1 LICNENV
8 CYILFTQQ
16 CVGNAIITDP
26 SFEDHRWFTPAPGES
41 GYISSF
47 QHHHVLA
54 AHAHLTYSSDRQSVK
69 VEILADHRDGAA
81 MTYSVGGA
89 AGQSS
94 NVYSFSAAA
103 GDHGPLAV
111 TVFGADGTQIQL
123 DPIDFVWDTPEVH
136 PLEESTGDYRN
147 GQKGA
152 IVELFMWPHT
162 DVAKECEM
170 LSKMGYMGV
179 KLFPA
184 QEQIMSFETFSND
197 LNPWYFAYQPVSYR
211 LQGRMG
217 SRDDLRTAI
226 STCRKLGVR
235 VYADAVINHMTGG
248 GNDANPN
255 HRNPNANC
263 SPWGIKNSSL
273 TINSVGTASAAG
285 PSPMYTQSY
294 VYTEGT
300 YTGKPPS
307 QEFPAAHL
315 GPTDFHCERPLNSW
329 TDPLML
335 NAGWL
340 SGLVDINTEKETVQ
354 DRIADYLTDLI
365 SIGFSGNRVDAAK
378 HIAPDDIVAI
388 YTKFRNNLG
397 GKLPADYISWLE
409 ILLGGES
416 DLLMCN
422 PSSGYNYG
430 LYLEQAFAAAGWD
443 SEDIQKIKIWNS
455 GYPKEPE
462 KGYGCGTISP
472 TRNAVQNDDHDQ
484 QTSGST
490 SRDMGDQGCV
500 LIENCTPDTHRNFE
514 LKLFQSPNGAS
525 DNSNDYPIR
534 LILSSFYWQ
543 GSSFGVPDGL
553 SDCSKC
559 TSGCTSCRT
568 TTAHAAY
575 DASSCGYD
583 SEAYTRPHRDIQIV
597 NAMRSWMKLSNISTA
612 ELGLSC

>member
-1 LICNENV
+1 MAWYVALGELPSCQIYSEN
-8 CYILFTQQ
+8 Q
-16 CVGNAIITDP
+16 CVGNAIVTDP
-26 SFEDHRWFTPAPGES
+26 SFEDHRWYTPGPTEKD
-41 GYISSF
+41 YRPSF
-47 QHHHVLA
+47 QSYNVLA
-54 AHAHLTYSSDRQSVK
+54 AHVHLKYSSDRKSVTAE
-69 VEILADHRDGAA
+69 VLADHRDKKDLKYIIDGVEQ
-81 MTYSVGGA
+81 TSNTFKF
-89 AGQSS
+89 SS
-94 NVYSFSAAA
+94 SS
-103 GDHGPLAV
+103 DHGPYSV
-111 TVFGADGTQIQL
+111 VVKGADGSKIEL
-123 DPIDFVWDTPEVH
+123 DPIDFVWDAPTVVNKEN
-136 PLEESTGDYRN
+136 GDYRN

-152 IVELFMWPHT
+152 VVELFMWPHT
-162 DVAKECEM
+162 DVAKECSM

-184 QEQIMSFETFSND
+184 MEQVMSLETFSND

-217 SRDDLRTAI
+217 TRDDLRTAI
-226 STCRKLGVR
+226 QTCRSLGVR

-248 GNDANPN
+248 GNDANPH

-263 SPWGIKNSSL
+263 APWGTKNSSL
-273 TINSVGTASAAG
+273 SMNSLGNAIADG

-294 VYTEGT
+294 VYTEGS

-315 GPTDFHCERPLNSW
+315 GPTDFHCERSLNSW

-340 SGLVDINTEKETVQ
+340 SGLVDINTEKENVQ
-354 DRIADYLTDLI
+354 ERIADYLTDLI

-378 HIAPDDIVAI
+378 HISPDDLVAI

-397 GKLPADYISWLE
+397 GKLPDDYITWWE

-422 PSSGYNYG
+422 PNSGYNYG
-430 LYLEQAFAAAGWD
+430 LYVENAFKAAGWD
-443 SEDIQKIKIWNS
+443 AEDIQKIKIWNS

-472 TRNAVQNDDHDQ
+472 TRNAIQNDDHDQ

-500 LIENCTPDTHRNFE
+500 LIENCTPDSHRNFE
-514 LKLFQSPNGAS
+514 IKLFQNPNGAH

-534 LILSSFYWQ
+534 LILSSYYWT
-543 GSSFGVPDGL
+543 GNSFGVPDGL
-553 SDCSKC
+553 SECSKC
-559 TSGCTSCRT
+559 TLSCSGCRDTP
-568 TTAHAAY
+568 AVKAY
-575 DASSCGYD
+575 EEKSCGYD
-583 SEAYTRPHRDIQIV
+583 KTYTRPHRDIQIV
-597 NAMRSWMKLSNISTA
+597 NAMRSWMKLPSTNSSA
-612 ELGLSC
+612 LGLSC

>member
-1 LICNENV
+1 LICTNV
-8 CYILFTQQ
+8 ALLVLTLLQQ
-16 CVGNAIITDP
+16 CVGNAIVTDP
-26 SFEDHRWFTPAPGES
+26 SFEDHRWFTPAPGEE

-47 QHHHVLA
+47 QNYNVLA
-54 AHAHLTYSSDRQSVK
+54 AHVHLTYSADRKSVK
-69 VEILADHRDGAA
+69 AEILADHRDGAVLS
-81 MTYSVGGA
+81 YSIGGVKHDI
-89 AGQSS
+89 
-94 NVYSFSAAA
+94 NTVSFSSAT
-103 GDHGPLAV
+103 DHGPLTVAV
-111 TVFGADGTQIQL
+111 YGADGSKIEL
-123 DPIDFVWDTPEVH
+123 DPIDFVWDAPTVNPVEA
-136 PLEESTGDYRN
+136 GDFRN

-162 DVAKECEM
+162 DVAKECSM

-217 SRDDLRTAI
+217 SRDDLREAI
-226 STCRKLGVR
+226 HTCRKLGVR

-248 GNDANPN
+248 GNDANAK
-255 HRNPNANC
+255 HRNPSANC
-263 SPWGIKNSSL
+263 APWGIKNSSL
-273 TINSVGTASAAG
+273 ALNSVGTATAAG
-285 PSPMYTQSY
+285 PSAMFTQSY

-300 YTGKPPS
+300 YTNKPPS

-340 SGLVDINTEKETVQ
+340 SGLVDINTEKESVQ
-354 DRIADYLTDLI
+354 QRIADYLTDLL

-378 HIAPDDIVAI
+378 HISPDDIVGI
-388 YTKFRNNLG
+388 YTKLRNNLG
-397 GKLPADYISWLE
+397 GKLPEDYITWLE

-422 PSSGYNYG
+422 PNSGYNYG
-430 LYLEQAFAAAGWD
+430 LYLEQAFTAAGWD
-443 SEDIQKIKIWNS
+443 AEDIQKIKIWNS
-455 GYPKEPE
+455 GYPKEPD

-472 TRNAVQNDDHDQ
+472 TRNAIQNDDHDQ

-500 LIENCTPDTHRNFE
+500 LIENCTPSTHRNFE
-514 LKLFQSPNGAS
+514 LKLFQSPNGAY
-525 DNSNDYPIR
+525 DNNNDYPIR

-543 GSSFGVPDGL
+543 GSSLGVPDGL

-559 TSGCTSCRT
+559 SIGCSSCRT

-575 DASSCGYD
+575 DATSCGYD
-583 SEAYTRPHRDIQIV
+583 SVAYTRPHRDLQIV
-597 NAMRSWMKLSNISTA
+597 NAMRAWMKLPNVTA
-612 ELGLSC
+612 SQLGLSC